1 MTPPWS
7 VRIEDRAPLSI
18 VAMVR
23 GDAAI
28 AFDDE
33 PDPMWLHEGEL
44 AIVRGPD
51 PYTFADPPGT
61 APQAVIHPGQ
71 VCETPD
77 GIPLDQSM
85 GLGVRSWGNDPE
97 GATMMLV
104 GTYEKAGAI
113 SARMLGALPRTL
125 KVQVDAWSRPLVD
138 LLAAEVVRDE
148 PGQEVVLD
156 RLLDLLVVG
165 AVRQWMAGEAA
176 SPWHRAATDPVV
188 APAIRLLKGDPA
200 RAWTVA
206 SLAAEVGVSR
216 ALLARRF
223 TDAVGEPPMAF
234 LTEWRLALA
243 ADLLRDTDA
252 TIGAVAH
259 QVGYGSPF
267 ALSTAFK
274 RAHGVSPKQ
283 YRAGGPATVAG
294 RAASAAGG

>member
-1 MTPPWS
+1 
-7 VRIEDRAPLSI
+7 
-18 VAMVR
+18 MVR
-23 GDAAI
+23 GGASI
-28 AFDDE
+28 AFDDDGHE
-33 PDPMWLHEGEL
+33 PTRLGEGEL

-61 APQAVIHPGQ
+61 PPQAVIHPGQ

-77 GIPLDQSM
+77 GVPLDQSM
-85 GLGVRSWGNDPE
+85 GLGIRSWGNDPE
-97 GATMMLV
+97 GTTMMLV

-125 KVQVDAWSRPLVD
+125 KVEVDTWSRPLVD

-165 AVRQWMAGEAA
+165 AVRRWMAGEAA

-188 APAIRLLKGDPA
+188 APAIRLLKADPA
-200 RAWTVA
+200 RPWTVA

-274 RAHGVSPKQ
+274 RAHGISPKQ
-283 YRAGGPATVAG
+283 YRV
-294 RAASAAGG
+294 RAPAAGTPTAPHGGGATWSTDHA